1 MGLTCSQQRIST
13 QLPGE
18 GVPMMLKKR
27 SPTNKAESTAVT
39 EMGPYNL
46 AVTKS
51 GLLRAPFVP
60 HPSAKV
66 YGRMGGLEVRLA
78 RSKGDMR
85 RAQRL
90 RYHVFYNEMAAIPDV
105 MAAFSRRDEDH
116 YDPVCDHLMVVDT
129 EEAFNARRP
138 WPRKPR
144 VVGTYRVL
152 RQEIADLYDGFY
164 TQGEYDIAPLIA
176 AKSPYY
182 KFMEM
187 GRSCVLKSYRKRRTL
202 ELLWQGLWNYI
213 REHGVDVVVGCASFS
228 GTDPRQHAMALSFL
242 HHNAL
247 APPAWRVRAHKR
259 LHVDMNM
266 MPVAD
271 IDHRVALHALPPLIK
286 GYLKLGAY
294 VGDGAVVDHQFGTTD
309 ILMILPVEDINER
322 YLAHFSG
329 PDQFGQ
335 SSAIPDLTRL
345 N

>member
-1 MGLTCSQQRIST
+1 
-13 QLPGE
+13 
-18 GVPMMLKKR
+18 MLKKR
-27 SPTNKAESTAVT
+27 LPMNGARPARVTQASPHHMVAS
-39 EMGPYNL
+39 M
-46 AVTKS
+46 S
-51 GLLRAPFVP
+51 GLLRAPLMRRP
-60 HPSAKV
+60 PAKV

-78 RSKGDMR
+78 RTKGDMR

-105 MAAFSRRDEDH
+105 VASLSRRDEDP

-129 EEAFNARRP
+129 EEAFKAKRQWLRR
-138 WPRKPR
+138 PR

-164 TQGEYDIAPLIA
+164 TQGEYDIAPLIE
-176 AKSPYY
+176 AKSPRY

-187 GRSCVLKSYRKRRTL
+187 GRSCVLKPYRTRRTV

-213 REHGVDVVVGCASFS
+213 REHGVDVMLGCASFS

-242 HHNAL
+242 HHSAL
-247 APPAWRVRAHKR
+247 APTGWRVRAHDR
-259 LHVDMNM
+259 QHVDMNM
-266 MPVAD
+266 MPASE
-271 IDHRVALHALPPLIK
+271 IDHRQVLRAMPPLIK

-294 VGDGAVVDHQFGTTD
+294 VGDGAVIDHQFGTTD

-322 YLAHFSG
+322 YFAHFG
-329 PDQFGQ
+329 APGELDQ
-335 SSAIPDLTRL
+335 SAAAHDPTCL